1 MIFETDR
8 LYVRQWQDTDLQNLH
23 RLYSD
28 RAIMEYIRPVLT
40 IEETKQIFD
49 KQITEYSAS
58 QYVGRYLILEK
69 NSDSFVGIFLLRKPE
84 NRDGIEIGYAFRL
97 QDWGKGFATEIV
109 KEGVQYI
116 FTATEF
122 SSIYAFTGMQ
132 NVNSKNVLIKSG
144 FTFLENIIEDS
155 EELNV
160 FSLDKRLN

>member
-69 NSDSFVGIFLLRKPE
+69 NSNSFVGIFLLRKPE

-144 FTFLENIIEDS
+144 FTFLENIIEDG

>member
-8 LYVRQWQDTDLQNLH
+8 LYVRRWQDTDLQNVH

-69 NSDSFVGIFLLRKPE
+69 NSNSFVGIFLLRKPE

-144 FTFLENIIEDS
+144 FTFLENIIEDG
-155 EELNV
+155 EELKV